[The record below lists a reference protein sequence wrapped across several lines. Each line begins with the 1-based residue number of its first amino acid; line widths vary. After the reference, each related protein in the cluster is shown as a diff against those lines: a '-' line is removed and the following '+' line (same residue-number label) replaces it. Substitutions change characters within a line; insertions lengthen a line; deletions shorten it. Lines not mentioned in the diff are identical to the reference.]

1 MSYADYEL
9 INISSVDDIY
19 SIIDSIKQK
28 ADSWCTNFCIN
39 KVKLMQ
45 LAGRKQLSMISSK
58 NSCLIFWKRS
68 RDYQVYYFSID
79 LDDLK
84 MLLQITQKNI
94 KNSLVINLLNN
105 NNMDEYLLNCGF
117 KKYCTLHRMVK
128 FNREI
133 IPLPSIENYQLMQ
146 SDAEY
151 IYKIMAENLDI
162 VSDQLPDIDE
172 IKEAI
177 SVGEIIGVRSDI
189 TGKVASLIW
198 FSVIGKTLELKYWLT
213 AQSERGN
220 KYGREIYSVFDKYSK
235 GFKRIFL
242 FCHENVWAAKF
253 YERNNFKVDK
263 VCDDV
268 YVCKYE

>member
-1 MSYADYEL
+1 MSCADYKL
-9 INISSVDDIY
+9 INISSIDDIY
-19 SIIDSIKQK
+19 SIIDTIKQK
-28 ADSWCTNFCIN
+28 ADSWYTNFYVN

-45 LAGRKQLSMISSK
+45 LADRKQLSIISSE

-84 MLLQITQKNI
+84 MLLQVTQKNI
-94 KNSLVINLLNN
+94 KFSLVINLLNN

-117 KKYCTLHRMVK
+117 KKYCTMHRMVK

-133 IPLPSIENYQLMQ
+133 IALPSIENYQLIQ

-151 IYKIMAENLDI
+151 IYKIMADCLDVI
-162 VSDQLPDIDE
+162 SDQLPDIDE

-177 SVGEIIGVRSDI
+177 SVGEIIGVRSKK

-198 FSVIGKTLELKYWLT
+198 LSTIGKTLELKYWLT
-213 AQSERGN
+213 AQLERGN

-235 GFKRIFL
+235 GFKKIFL
-242 FCHENVWAAKF
+242 FCHENV
-253 YERNNFKVDK
+253 
-263 VCDDV
+263 
-268 YVCKYE
+268 